1 MAIPQLLDPRAG
13 PALERASLRVF
24 ALGAYALTR
33 AELRTAVEAGAG
45 LRWLGSTGSVRTADA
60 MIRAARPDVLVLHN
74 VLDPDAR
81 LAGHLTAAFPQ
92 LAVVVLVD
100 ERVPVE
106 RHARVGVHAVV
117 PVGAARAV
125 LATSI
130 RLAHAQHSGQPAAG
144 EFRPSTMLSARQHQ
158 ILSLIAEG
166 NSYAEIGQLL
176 FISTETVRTH
186 VKQVLRRL
194 RARDRTHAVALAYRA
209 GLLVVPGRSSAPP
222 SPWRAT

>member
-1 MAIPQLLDPRAG
+1 
-13 PALERASLRVF
+13 
-24 ALGAYALTR
+24 
-33 AELRTAVEAGAG
+33 
-45 LRWLGSTGSVRTADA
+45 
-60 MIRAARPDVLVLHN
+60 
-74 VLDPDAR
+74 
-81 LAGHLTAAFPQ
+81 
-92 LAVVVLVD
+92 
-100 ERVPVE
+100 
-106 RHARVGVHAVV
+106 
-117 PVGAARAV
+117 
-125 LATSI
+125 
-130 RLAHAQHSGQPAAG
+130 
-144 EFRPSTMLSARQHQ
+144 MLSARQHQ